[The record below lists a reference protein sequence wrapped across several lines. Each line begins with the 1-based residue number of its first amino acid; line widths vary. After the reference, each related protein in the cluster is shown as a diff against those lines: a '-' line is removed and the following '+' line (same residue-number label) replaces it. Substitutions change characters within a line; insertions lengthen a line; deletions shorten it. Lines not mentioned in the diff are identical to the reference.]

1 MQEGERRIP
10 IVVEAEAGGSSRSS
24 QLSDSGSSSAGSC
37 EVPRLAEITRLPR
50 LAVQIPI
57 QRQQQQQLDSGA
69 ELAAADTEGE
79 GGGAVLDAVDV
90 SEHLVYG
97 EQQPATS
104 SNNNNSNSG
113 GKSSAIVGGSV
124 ELRAGS
130 VDALIVLAT
139 QTIKNDFLYQEAFLA
154 TYRTF
159 IKTETLVD
167 KLVHRFTK
175 FSTKSQHEAGRRGGA
190 LRISRNAFSLL
201 VR

>member
-10 IVVEAEAGGSSRSS
+10 IVVEAEAGGSSSRSS

-50 LAVQIPI
+50 LTVQIPI
-57 QRQQQQQLDSGA
+57 QRQQQQLDTGP
-69 ELAAADTEGE
+69 ELAEADTEGE

-104 SNNNNSNSG
+104 SSGGGGGG
-113 GKSSAIVGGSV
+113 GKSSAIGSGSV

-167 KLVHRFTK
+167 KLVHRFTR
-175 FSTKSQHEAGRRGGA
+175 FSNKSQHEAGRRGGA

>member
-10 IVVEAEAGGSSRSS
+10 IVVEAEAGGSSSRSS

-50 LAVQIPI
+50 LTVQIPI
-57 QRQQQQQLDSGA
+57 QRQQQQLDTGP
-69 ELAAADTEGE
+69 ELAEADTEGE

-104 SNNNNSNSG
+104 SNSSSGGG
-113 GKSSAIVGGSV
+113 GKSSAIGSGSV

-167 KLVHRFTK
+167 KLVHRFTR

>member
-1 MQEGERRIP
+1 M
-10 IVVEAEAGGSSRSS
+10 VEAEAGGSSRSS

-57 QRQQQQQLDSGA
+57 QRQQQQLDSGA

-97 EQQPATS
+97 EQQPASNS
-104 SNNNNSNSG
+104 SNNNNSSG
-113 GKSSAIVGGSV
+113 GKSSAIGSGSV

>member
-50 LAVQIPI
+50 LTVQIPI
-57 QRQQQQQLDSGA
+57 QRQQQQLDTGP
-69 ELAAADTEGE
+69 ELAEADTEGE

-104 SNNNNSNSG
+104 SSSSGG
-113 GKSSAIVGGSV
+113 GKSSAIGSGSV

-167 KLVHRFTK
+167 KLVHRFTR

>member
-10 IVVEAEAGGSSRSS
+10 IVVEAEAGGSSSRSS

-50 LAVQIPI
+50 LTVQIPI
-57 QRQQQQQLDSGA
+57 QRQQQQLDTGP
-69 ELAAADTEGE
+69 ELAEADTEGE

-97 EQQPATS
+97 EQQPATTS
-104 SNNNNSNSG
+104 SSGG
-113 GKSSAIVGGSV
+113 GKSSAIGSGSV

-167 KLVHRFTK
+167 KLVHRFTR

>member
-10 IVVEAEAGGSSRSS
+10 IVVEAEAGGSSSRSS

-50 LAVQIPI
+50 LTVQIPI
-57 QRQQQQQLDSGA
+57 QRQQQQLDTGP
-69 ELAAADTEGE
+69 ELAEADTEGE

-104 SNNNNSNSG
+104 GNSSSGG
-113 GKSSAIVGGSV
+113 GKSSAIGSGSV

-167 KLVHRFTK
+167 KLVHRFTR

>member
-10 IVVEAEAGGSSRSS
+10 IVVEAEAGGSSSRSS

-50 LAVQIPI
+50 LTVQIPI
-57 QRQQQQQLDSGA
+57 QRQQQQLDTGP
-69 ELAAADTEGE
+69 ELAEADTEGE

-104 SNNNNSNSG
+104 SSGGGG
-113 GKSSAIVGGSV
+113 GKSSAIGSGSV

-167 KLVHRFTK
+167 KLVHRFTR

>member
-57 QRQQQQQLDSGA
+57 QRQQQQLNSGA
-69 ELAAADTEGE
+69 ELAAPDTEGE

-97 EQQPATS
+97 EQQPACN

-113 GKSSAIVGGSV
+113 GKSSAIGSGSV

>member
-1 MQEGERRIP
+1 MRG
-10 IVVEAEAGGSSRSS
+10 
-24 QLSDSGSSSAGSC
+24 
-37 EVPRLAEITRLPR
+37 
-50 LAVQIPI
+50 
-57 QRQQQQQLDSGA
+57 
-69 ELAAADTEGE
+69 
-79 GGGAVLDAVDV
+79 
-90 SEHLVYG
+90 
-97 EQQPATS
+97 
-104 SNNNNSNSG
+104 
-113 GKSSAIVGGSV
+113 
-124 ELRAGS
+124 GS

>member
-10 IVVEAEAGGSSRSS
+10 IVVEAEAGGSSSRSS

-50 LAVQIPI
+50 LTVQIPI
-57 QRQQQQQLDSGA
+57 QRQQQQLDTGP
-69 ELAAADTEGE
+69 ELAEADTEGE

-104 SNNNNSNSG
+104 NSNSSGG
-113 GKSSAIVGGSV
+113 GKSSAIGSGSV

-167 KLVHRFTK
+167 KLVHRFTR